1 MSTAPSGPPPP
12 PDDAAAAGDHV
23 AGPATHRIAGIHGHR
38 IATSDLNWANV
49 LTVFRIVLVP
59 VIVLLIVA
67 REDTARWWAF
77 AIFLLAAFTD
87 TIDGWL
93 ARRAVG
99 ISRLGQL
106 ADPIADKLLIVG
118 SLGVLAYVGDL
129 PWWAVIIIVIREMA
143 VTMQRVWLLRR
154 GVVMPA
160 SRFGKAKTVT
170 QVLAVTL
177 YLMPAGSDS
186 WKLVALFAALLFTVA
201 SGIEYAWRGQR
212 LLRQNEAPA
221 A

>member
-1 MSTAPSGPPPP
+1 MAPPEPSSPAPE
-12 PDDAAAAGDHV
+12 DAAEADAPGAGR
-23 AGPATHRIAGIHGHR
+23 ARIASIHGHR
-38 IATSDLNWANV
+38 IATSDLNWANA
-49 LTVFRIVLVP
+49 LTVFRIALVP
-59 VIVLLIVA
+59 AIVLLTVA

-106 ADPIADKLLIVG
+106 ADPIADKLLIIG

-129 PWWAVIIIVIREMA
+129 PWWAVIIIVIREAA
-143 VTMQRVWLLRR
+143 VTLQRVWLLRR

-160 SRFGKAKTVT
+160 SRFGKAKTVS

-186 WKLVALFAALLFTVA
+186 FKLVVLFAAVVFTVA

-212 LLRQNEAPA
+212 LVREAGAPA